1 LGDAFRAT
9 FTRLVFLLAA
19 FRPRVA
25 DLRVALL
32 FLLAVFFLVLFAA
45 ARRAGRREADFLALA
60 AEADFRAGAFLAM

>member
-25 DLRVALL
+25 DLRALL